1 MHLSG
6 THDCSSKRI
15 GSRSIWALYLCENE
29 KRKNSKSG
37 KNTAVDT
44 LTIGRCSSKNHIVR
58 CGMLIS
64 GHVQMVALAKC
75 ISLYERLSADSFS
88 TSSFLF
94 YLRGAANSHQMRVL
108 IGSITLSCSLAPSQ
122 IGKYV
127 RHSTMCVTHTKPFGS
142 LLQNRFLI
150 ILTWKYRVQLY
161 EMRTICVLFIESGGI
176 GSLNSAVWCNRTH
189 SHSATTVTYPISLS
203 LSVLL
208 IL

>member
-44 LTIGRCSSKNHIVR
+44 LTIGRCSGKNHIVR

-64 GHVQMVALAKC
+64 GHMQMVALAKC

-127 RHSTMCVTHTKPFGS
+127 RHSTMCVTHTKTVWLSFAKPFPYYINMKIS
-142 LLQNRFLI
+142 CSSVWNANNLCPI
-150 ILTWKYRVQLY
+150 YRI
-161 EMRTICVLFIESGGI
+161 RGD
-176 GSLNSAVWCNRTH
+176 R
-189 SHSATTVTYPISLS
+189 LS
-203 LSVLL
+203 KFGCLM
-208 IL
+208 